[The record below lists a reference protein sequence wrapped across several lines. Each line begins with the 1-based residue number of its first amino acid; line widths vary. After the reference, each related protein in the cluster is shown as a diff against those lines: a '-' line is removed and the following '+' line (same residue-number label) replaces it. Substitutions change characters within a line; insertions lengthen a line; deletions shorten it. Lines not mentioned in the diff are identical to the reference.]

1 MSTSSPEVDQDPA
14 LSDPPDAAVPPTI
27 PVAATRE
34 EGGVARSAGILAIGN
49 VLSRT
54 LGLLRETII
63 SYLFGASGELSAFI
77 LAARVPTMIYDFL
90 VGGLLSAALVP
101 VFSDYARPEH
111 RAQLWRVVSAVLSAV
126 GLGMAILM
134 ILLEIF
140 AWPVARLIGGGFDEH
155 LVNVVAQ
162 SLRIMGP
169 AVFFFGVTGIV
180 TGLLY
185 ALKSFT
191 YPAMAAAVFNLGI
204 VVCAPLLSPWLGIYS
219 LPIGVTVGSLAQLL
233 LLLPALRRTGVGLRL
248 VWGHPALR
256 RILILYLPVSVS
268 LLVGQLQV
276 LVDANLV
283 SRTGPESASW
293 MRYATTL
300 IQFPLGLVPV
310 AVSLAALP
318 TLSQHAAAARW
329 PAYRTTFARGL
340 RLVLVLLVP
349 SIVGLYILAEPIVR
363 LLFQH
368 GYFVAY
374 DTVWTARALHLYL
387 LGLGFAGVD
396 FLLNYAFYARQNT
409 WTPAIVGIMAVGVYL
424 VVALALLEPLG
435 FLGLVLADSAKHIA
449 HACVMWVLMIRATG
463 SLRGQ
468 GLRGTLWKCA
478 LASGVMAG
486 VLWLATQWLV
496 DSLPGSLVGRVLVVV
511 AAVVIGGSVY
521 VGSLWL
527 LRVEEVAL
535 ILNIVRSRLRRVGFG
550 RS

>member
-1 MSTSSPEVDQDPA
+1 MNTVRTDPDDHISS
-14 LSDPPDAAVPPTI
+14 AAPHDT
-27 PVAATRE
+27 PVAVVEPPPESPPAAA
-34 EGGVARSAGILAIGN
+34 GGVARSAGILAIGN

-101 VFSDYARPEH
+101 VFSDYARPER
-111 RAQLWRVVSAVLSAV
+111 RAELWRVVSAVLCVV
-126 GLGMAILM
+126 GLGMALLM
-134 ILLEIF
+134 ILLELF
-140 AWPVARLIGGGFDEH
+140 AWPVARLIGGGFDED
-155 LVNVVAQ
+155 LIGVVAT

-169 AVFFFGVTGIV
+169 AVFFFGLSGIL

-191 YPAMAAAVFNLGI
+191 FPALAAAVFNLGI

-219 LPIGVTVGSLAQLL
+219 LPIGVTVGSLSQLL
-233 LLLPALRRTGVGLRL
+233 LLLPALRRTSVKLRL
-248 VWGHPALR
+248 VWQHPALR
-256 RILILYLPVSVS
+256 RILLLYIPVSVS
-268 LLVGQLQV
+268 LLVGQFQV

-329 PAYRTTFARGL
+329 PEYRTTFARGL

-349 SIVGLYILAEPIVR
+349 SIIGLYILAEPIVR
-363 LLFQH
+363 LLFEH
-368 GYFVAY
+368 GSFVAR

-396 FLLNYAFYARQNT
+396 FLLNYAFYARQDT
-409 WTPAIVGIMAVGVYL
+409 RTPAIVGILAVGVYL
-424 VVALALLEPLG
+424 VVALVLIQPFG
-435 FLGLVLADSAKHIA
+435 FLGLVLADSAKHIG
-449 HACVMWVLMIRATG
+449 HACVMWVLMIRAVG
-463 SLRGQ
+463 SLHGEGIRS
-468 GLRGTLWKCA
+468 TVWKSA
-478 LASGVMAG
+478 LASGLMAI

-496 DSLPGSLVGRVLVVV
+496 ASLPESFLGRILVV
-511 AAVVIGGSVY
+511 AAAVTLGAAVYAGG
-521 VGSLWL
+521 LWL

-535 ILNIVRSRLRRVGFG
+535 IARMVRRKPKQF
-550 RS
+550 